1 MEFPFKKKISTE
13 EDTKQVANLF
23 SEVLKEGDIVLL
35 NGNLGSG
42 KTFFVKQICGT
53 FGIDNVTSP
62 TFSIVNEYYG
72 DIKIYHFD
80 FYRINKLV
88 ELEDIGF
95 DEYIDDVESII
106 FIEWADMFPEI
117 LPNKNIYKVN
127 FIKTKNEER
136 EISIKFVI

>member
-1 MEFPFKKKISTE
+1 MEFPFKKNISTE

-42 KTFFVKQICGT
+42 KTFFVKQICRA
-53 FGIDNVTSP
+53 FGIDDVTSP

-117 LPNKNIYKVN
+117 LPTKKIYNVN
-127 FIKTKNEER
+127 FIKAENEER
-136 EISIKFVI
+136 VISIKFVI

>member
-42 KTFFVKQICGT
+42 KTFFVKQICRT

-106 FIEWADMFPEI
+106 FIEWADMFPEV
-117 LPNKNIYKVN
+117 LPHKNIYN
-127 FIKTKNEER
+127 IDFIKTENEER
-136 EISIKFVI
+136 EILIKFIR

>member
-42 KTFFVKQICGT
+42 KTFFVKQICRT

-117 LPNKNIYKVN
+117 LPDKNIYNVD

>member
-1 MEFPFKKKISTE
+1 MEFPFQKKIKTE
-13 EDTKQVANLF
+13 HDTEKAADAF
-23 SEVLKEGDIVLL
+23 SKVLKEGDIVLL

-42 KTFFVKQICGT
+42 KTFFVKHLCRT

-72 DIKIYHFD
+72 KIKIYHFD

-95 DEYIDDVESII
+95 DEYIDDAESII

-117 LPNKNIYKVN
+117 LPAKNIYRAN
-127 FIKTKNEER
+127 FIKKGNEER
-136 EISIKFVI
+136 EISIEFIT